1 MSTTAFEGWA
11 IVEMMGHRRVAGRVS
26 ETEIAGAKLLRIDVP
41 GDGADDF
48 CTQFIGGAAIY
59 CLTPTGE
66 KEARAVAA
74 ASRPAPVTRFELPE
88 PKAIP
93 AAPELGDEFDDVDAL
108 HDDEEEPGSATD
120 EARRAHVAEH
130 GIPIWDQ
137 CREAG
142 CSKPPAHDGEHGPCP
157 GCANPDEAPPPP
169 TADELRHAAI
179 VRIGACTKCAIPA
192 AFEGHTCRESDHDL
206 VCKTTRGCYLAPGH
220 AGDCD
225 TAPF

>member
-1 MSTTAFEGWA
+1 MSTSAFEGWA
-11 IVEMMGHRRVAGRVS
+11 IVELFGHRRVAGRVS

-88 PKAIP
+88 PKAR
-93 AAPELGDEFDDVDAL
+93 ATCKHGQPENRNCELCIEEEDAS
-108 HDDEEEPGSATD
+108 DEEDEPIGGGMEAQPDGTTHCEPG
-120 EARRAHVAEH
+120 
-130 GIPIWDQ
+130 
-137 CREAG
+137 
-142 CSKPPAHDGEHGPCP
+142 
-157 GCANPDEAPPPP
+157 P
-169 TADELRHAAI
+169 TAAELRADSVH
-179 VRIGACTKCAIPA
+179 RIYECAKCSQPNDLLSR
-192 AFEGHTCRESDHDL
+192 HTCHPRDHDL

>member
-1 MSTTAFEGWA
+1 MSTSAFEGWA
-11 IVEMMGHRRVAGRVS
+11 IVELFGHRRVAGRVS

-88 PKAIP
+88 PKAMP

-108 HDDEEEPGSATD
+108 HDDESAKPD
-120 EARRAHVAEH
+120 QPAP
-130 GIPIWDQ
+130 IPSPE
-137 CREAG
+137 R
-142 CSKPPAHDGEHGPCP
+142 
-157 GCANPDEAPPPP
+157 
-169 TADELRHAAI
+169 TAVELRASAVH
-179 VRIGACTKCAIPA
+179 RIYACAKCAQPND
-192 AFEGHTCRESDHDL
+192 FLSFHTCQEGDHDL